1 MNKIFFFFF
10 YFRQNLLTVNII
22 NLSVALVWV
31 FTVLLYQHCLYT
43 VCNTRWTRFPQ
54 IQVVNFSLEIRNVT
68 LGVEINPDRQTCQG
82 QQSITGLWRSDKK
95 KKKQKKNE
103 Y

>member
-1 MNKIFFFFF
+1 MTNEANCDYLVLFLCMNKIFFFFF

-43 VCNTRWTRFPQ
+43 VCNTR
-54 IQVVNFSLEIRNVT
+54 
-68 LGVEINPDRQTCQG
+68 
-82 QQSITGLWRSDKK
+82 
-95 KKKQKKNE
+95 
-103 Y
+103 